1 MGYQHIGYNTGGI
14 VGRSCGQL
22 RQCTNDG
29 AVCGR
34 KDVGGIAGQIEPY
47 IRISDTDYLSE
58 MNRQLYELRRLTDQA
73 VSDAQDGSGD
83 LSGQLS
89 DMNDYLKDNISK
101 PGDLAAAVHGFGRL
115 LEQLNGAAAG
125 SADAVAEDIKAVN
138 EQFNRLS
145 NTMLAAIS
153 AGQRIPPPL
162 SPTHRRST
170 WTA

>member
-1 MGYQHIGYNTGGI
+1 
-14 VGRSCGQL
+14 
-22 RQCTNDG
+22 
-29 AVCGR
+29 
-34 KDVGGIAGQIEPY
+34 
-47 IRISDTDYLSE
+47 
-58 MNRQLYELRRLTDQA
+58 
-73 VSDAQDGSGD
+73 
-83 LSGQLS
+83 
-89 DMNDYLKDNISK
+89 MNDYLKDNISK

-153 AGQRIPPPL
+153 AGQRSLLPW